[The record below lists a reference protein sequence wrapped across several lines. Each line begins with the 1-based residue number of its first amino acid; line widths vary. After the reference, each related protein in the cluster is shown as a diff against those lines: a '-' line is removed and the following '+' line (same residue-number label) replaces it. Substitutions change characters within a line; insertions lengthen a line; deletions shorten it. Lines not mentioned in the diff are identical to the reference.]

1 MKRKT
6 LAMLASAALSFGA
19 IAAAATPVF
28 KSESVKIPVPG
39 AYFAGTGAAI
49 LNQNCAYCH
58 SAGFVDRQPT
68 LSPATWT
75 MEVTK
80 MQKAFG
86 APYDTAKIPAIVDA
100 LVTRQKTGS

>member
-1 MKRKT
+1 MKRT
-6 LAMLASAALSFGA
+6 TIALLAGAVSLSA
-19 IAAAATPVF
+19 IAVAATPVF

-39 AYFAGTGAAI
+39 AYFQGTDAAI

-58 SAGFVDRQPT
+58 SAGFVNEQPT
-68 LSPATWT
+68 LSRATWT
-75 MEVTK
+75 AEVTK

-100 LVTRQKTGS
+100 LVARQKAGQ

>member
-1 MKRKT
+1 MKRTIT
-6 LAMLASAALSFGA
+6 LGLGAALSLGA

-39 AYFAGTGAAI
+39 AYFTGTDATI
-49 LNQNCAYCH
+49 LNQNCVSCH

-68 LSPATWT
+68 LAPATWT
-75 MEVTK
+75 IEVTK

-86 APYDTAKIPAIVDA
+86 APYDAAKIPAIVDA
-100 LVTRQKTGS
+100 LVARQKAGS

>member
-1 MKRKT
+1 MKRT
-6 LAMLASAALSFGA
+6 TIALLAGAAVSLSA
-19 IAAAATPVF
+19 IAVAATPVF
-28 KSESVKIPVPG
+28 KSDSVKIPVPG
-39 AYFAGTGAAI
+39 AYFQGTDAAI

-58 SAGFVDRQPT
+58 SAGFVNNQPT

-75 MEVTK
+75 AEVTK

-100 LVTRQKTGS
+100 LVARQKAGS